1 MLLNRPPGTSQ
12 SNFWGNAALKS
23 QPPIH
28 STNLGSDMAPLN
40 DPGKSDES
48 SPQLRDTFHPAAAND
63 EEESDDDSSDG
74 DEQEGAEPS
83 GYAPLATTPPPPPQ
97 NTAGE
102 AGGEEHS
109 PDFEA
114 EEAGTPQQR
123 QQREEGVGQG
133 ELNPRVRSLAEA
145 DQRAH
150 RREEAR
156 ERVMV
161 FSGDAPQIGHGL
173 PRTASMEM
181 DAARVESIRR
191 AMERI
196 PLPDSAVP
204 KWAKEMSDIE
214 WQEMVARKL
223 SKDK

>member
-1 MLLNRPPGTSQ
+1 
-12 SNFWGNAALKS
+12 
-23 QPPIH
+23 
-28 STNLGSDMAPLN
+28 MAPLN
-40 DPGKSDES
+40 DPGKSDD
-48 SPQLRDTFHPAAAND
+48 SPQQLRDTFHPAAAIADD
-63 EEESDDDSSDG
+63 EEESEDDSSDG
-74 DEQEGAEPS
+74 DEQGAEPS

-97 NTAGE
+97 HGAGE
-102 AGGEEHS
+102 ADGEEHL
-109 PDFEA
+109 PHLEA
-114 EEAGTPQQR
+114 AAGTPPQR
-123 QQREEGVGQG
+123 QGVGQG

-161 FSGDAPQIGHGL
+161 FSGGAPQIGQGL

-196 PLPDSAVP
+196 SLPDSAVP
-204 KWAKEMSDIE
+204 TWAKEMSDIE

-223 SKDK
+223 SKDL